1 VSVAKILEIS
11 SSSPTG
17 TDDAVKAGI
26 AKAAETVKNI
36 TGAWVQ
42 DEQVV
47 VENNVVTEW
56 RVNLKITF
64 VLE

>member
-1 VSVAKILEIS
+1 MAVAKILEIS
-11 SSSPTG
+11 SGSSSG

-26 AKAAETVKNI
+26 AKAAETVQNI

-47 VENNVVTEW
+47 VENGQVTEW

-64 VLE
+64 VLN